1 MDRTESNYIKVLEQR
16 LEAAEA
22 SVVNLQKFIAK
33 LCENEYIEQQAR
45 RILMHQSID
54 YEIDLGEMMYRC
66 PEHID
71 KLQFVEQTDR
81 KLEFWDK
88 EGYEIHEWE
97 NKYDKE
103 NNYEY

>member
-45 RILMHQSID
+45 RILMHRSID
-54 YEIDLGEMMYRC
+54 YEIDFSTVNELNTM
-66 PEHID
+66 I
-71 KLQFVEQTDR
+71 
-81 KLEFWDK
+81 K
-88 EGYEIHEWE
+88 E
-97 NKYDKE
+97 KP
-103 NNYEY
+103 

>member
-54 YEIDLGEMMYRC
+54 YEIDFNTVNELNTM
-66 PEHID
+66 I
-71 KLQFVEQTDR
+71 
-81 KLEFWDK
+81 K
-88 EGYEIHEWE
+88 E
-97 NKYDKE
+97 KP
-103 NNYEY
+103 

>member
-22 SVVNLQKFIAK
+22 SVVNLQKFIDK

-66 PEHID
+66 PDKSLPEHNSE
-71 KLQFVEQTDR
+71 V
-81 KLEFWDK
+81 
-88 EGYEIHEWE
+88 
-97 NKYDKE
+97 
-103 NNYEY
+103 